1 MTPNAVLPLC
11 GANSPSARI
20 TRRRRSVGRIGRV
33 YGFDP
38 RWEAT
43 ARDARDAETVRS
55 IDQSQSMS
63 HCRRFRPTTNA
74 ELAEDVRHVRASRA
88 FRDEE
93 LFGDLTIASPVCDQ
107 SEDLALAT
115 REARRVERRRLDG
128 GRHVAGEVET
138 RPGRE
143 DVDLVQERPSAEFEG
158 DRAGVPKQCGGCRR
172 ASAPGSKGR
181 T

>member
-1 MTPNAVLPLC
+1 MTPNAGLPLC

-38 RWEAT
+38 TWEAT

-63 HCRRFRPTTNA
+63 HCRRFRPTTDA

-115 REARRVERRRLDG
+115 REARRVERRRFERGRFDG
-128 GRHVAGEVET
+128 GRPVAGEVET

-158 DRAGVPKQCGGCRR
+158 DRAGVPKQCGGDRR
-172 ASAPGSKGR
+172 S
-181 T
+181 